1 MKPLQ
6 RVAFIG
12 LSSAS
17 VRNRHLYPRS
27 SSGVSTARP
36 DLETSVVAMTDL
48 GRTYDY
54 PPPVRLQM
62 IGDYVD
68 AAEFLNNAGFDILF
82 LFNTNTES
90 SAVRPAGIS
99 SSSYRASKCRS

>member
-54 PPPVRLQM
+54 PPPYLSTPAPFDQLREAQRVVSDLIIRSAGQDPDGKLTRLLLDKVM
-62 IGDYVD
+62 GKLD
-68 AAEFLNNAGFDILF
+68 
-82 LFNTNTES
+82 
-90 SAVRPAGIS
+90 
-99 SSSYRASKCRS
+99 